1 MKVSLA
7 IYCIAVASLLS
18 CGGPDGSSAVPR
30 RYAYP
35 RTAVLDTARAL
46 YTPAPGLS
54 LTLSSTAQPDS
65 TRTGW
70 LTARYSPL
78 GATLYLSA
86 TPVGGAGERER
97 VLANRHQ
104 RIALNLGGATAR
116 TDSYSTDAGFSC
128 EAVVAYDGT
137 VTPVQFI
144 AIDGKML
151 INGAFALDNRI
162 AAPDSLRPV
171 IAELEREAFEITRS
185 LSSR

>member
-1 MKVSLA
+1 MRASLA
-7 IYCIAVASLLS
+7 IICIATAFLLS
-18 CGGPDGSSAVPR
+18 CGGSDSSTAVPR

-54 LTLSSTAQPDS
+54 LSLSATAQPDS
-65 TRTGW
+65 TRPGW
-70 LTARYSPL
+70 LTARYAPL

-86 TPVGGAGERER
+86 TALDAGERDR
-97 VLANRHQ
+97 AIANRHQ

-116 TDSYSTDAGFSC
+116 TDTYSTDAGFSC

-144 AIDGKML
+144 ALDDKML

-162 AAPDSLRPV
+162 AEPDSLRPV
-171 IAELEREAFEITRS
+171 IEALEQEAFEITRS
-185 LSSR
+185 LTH